1 MARNF
6 VIDYAAKGG
15 PDLIDVKTGLSVG
28 AETPQEKTNRELTN
42 LKNWSNNPKTY
53 KPIQPP
59 LPFKPD
65 EIKPNKKVLPKD
77 KRKFRYE
84 SWANNKVERITK
96 PAAAAKEEFTIK
108 DWKNETPKYRK
119 WLADKMVESTQKI
132 FWNKTKGT
140 WNDSLGETV
149 PPEAAVKEQQ
159 ELSKLHTKIFPPDVE
174 EKYEQ
179 ERIKGRKFTTGKE
192 RDHFKY
198 LSKYGELLPPT
209 KEEIEKTKG
218 RDKDME
224 ILISSSKGDPE
235 QMAQWRRLF
244 TDEAKR
250 GREVEPKFRH
260 LINDWELGEG
270 AKEKYG
276 LAEKKKPAVVDTG
289 FIDEETFTNIGPSR
303 STLQLQQAE
312 ENLKNMLARSA
323 IEKIKDHYSGVNQ
336 LAFRRS
342 LNDGGA
348 SNDKPPTLED
358 YLKLGITLANLTQAE
373 RDVVQ
378 EMLDKTLNRK

>member
-42 LKNWSNNPKTY
+42 LNNWSKNPKAY

-59 LPFKPD
+59 LPFKPE
-65 EIKPNKKVLPKD
+65 EIKPKKKVLPKG
-77 KRKFRYE
+77 KEKFRYE
-84 SWANNKVERITK
+84 SWANNKVERLNK
-96 PAAAAKEEFTIK
+96 PEEEFSIK

-119 WLADKMVESTQKI
+119 WLADKMVESSQKI

-159 ELSKLHTKIFPPDVE
+159 ELSKLHSKIFPPDVE

-179 ERIKGRKFTTGKE
+179 DRVKGRKFTQGKE

-198 LSKYGELLPPT
+198 FSKYGEFLPPT
-209 KEEIEKTKG
+209 KEEKKRAESKKNE
-218 RDKDME
+218 ME
-224 ILISSSKGDPE
+224 ILVSSSKGDPV

-250 GREVEPKFRH
+250 GNEVEPQFRH
-260 LINDWELGEG
+260 LINTWELGEG
-270 AKEKYG
+270 AKEKAG
-276 LAEKKKPAVVDTG
+276 LTEKKVEKKKDVPTE
-289 FIDEETFTNIGPSR
+289 FIDEETFTEIGPSR

-312 ENLKNMLARSA
+312 QNLKNMLANSA